1 MKLRTALK
9 GATAPIALSVALIA
23 NPALAQDEGDET
35 SEEIRAETPGE
46 DEEPVGA
53 TGEASTQGAIFV
65 TGSRIRRDEFSSA
78 SPITLVD
85 PEIAVRQGL
94 MRADQIELVRTF
106 GMQTQRDVDKFA
118 GLDVGRSPE
127 GCPLLRDVAGWLECR
142 VESRLDAGDRTHF
155 LAEIVGGSP
164 PGHDIEILRMQ
175 GLLASAS
182 DEMKAELKRQ
192 LDHDAGIDR
201 QAISAWRAAHRT
213 G

>member
-1 MKLRTALK
+1 MTSREAGIQPVLKALDPEVWLVTSAADHERGGLICTSVMNASIVPDMPRIIVGLAMQHRTW
-9 GATAPIALSVALIA
+9 
-23 NPALAQDEGDET
+23 Q
-35 SEEIRAETPGE
+35 
-46 DEEPVGA
+46 
-53 TGEASTQGAIFV
+53 
-65 TGSRIRRDEFSSA
+65 
-78 SPITLVD
+78 LVD
-85 PEIAVRQGL
+85 TSGRLVL
-94 MRADQIELVRTF
+94 HLLRADQIELVRTF